1 MKLLFT
7 AELWIRYGIANI
19 LENAVFILNLFDS
32 RWRVITAEDDKA
44 FFAEKEAELCN
55 GDDEMEPEE
64 TNEDHYAVLHDRALV
79 DERKKFETF
88 LKFPLTSRSRANRRI
103 DSRGNES
110 SGANTPIIVPTTP
123 PPGEFEVSIGI
134 LGNFR
139 RKTNIQYS

>member
-1 MKLLFT
+1 M
-7 AELWIRYGIANI
+7 
-19 LENAVFILNLFDS
+19 FDS

-64 TNEDHYAVLHDRALV
+64 TNEDHYSVLHDRALL

-123 PPGEFEVSIGI
+123 PPGEFEVRIGI
-134 LGNFR
+134 FRLFR
-139 RKTNIQYS
+139 R